1 MSNWSHKRGNP
12 DIVHTDPPKDCA
24 CNKSRKHGA

>member
-1 MSNWSHKRGNP
+1 MSSYQHRRGNP

-24 CNKSRKHGA
+24 CNKPRKSRG